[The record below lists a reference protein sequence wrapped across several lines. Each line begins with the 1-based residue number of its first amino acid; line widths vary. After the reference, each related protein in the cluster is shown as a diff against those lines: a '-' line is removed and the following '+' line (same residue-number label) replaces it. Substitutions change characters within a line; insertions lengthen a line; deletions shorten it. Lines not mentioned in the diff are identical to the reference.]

1 MTAAAVLDFNPR
13 SLRESACSDAINR
26 VLEKQL
32 HDKRAQQP
40 RRTYVGASGI
50 GTECERQLQFE
61 FAGAPREK
69 DFATLTLR
77 KFDFGH
83 MGEELARCW
92 FQDAGFKLVQ
102 NSQRTGAR
110 FRFVQMDGR
119 FSGEPDGVF
128 IGGPEIEGLIY
139 PAMWEHKAVGSKT
152 FKDVVTKGLKKSRPK
167 YWSQIHTCMAYLEL
181 RQTVFTVTNL
191 DSGEQVHLVYELDVA
206 EAQRM
211 TDRAVRVISATE
223 AGDLLPRPFAKSDH
237 FECRMCAFSKRC
249 WGLDK

>member
-1 MTAAAVLDFNPR
+1 MIDFNNR
-13 SLRESACSDAINR
+13 QTKQEATSDAFDK
-26 VLEKQL
+26 VLL
-32 HDKRAQQP
+32 ASLADKRSKQE

-50 GTECERQLQFE
+50 GDDCERRLQYE

-69 DFATLTLR
+69 EPEGLTLR

-83 MGEELARCW
+83 MIEELARCW
-92 FQDAGFKLVQ
+92 FQDAGFELVQ
-102 NSQRTGAR
+102 QSQKTGKR
-110 FRFVQMDGR
+110 FRFVQMGGD

-128 IGGPEIEGLIY
+128 LSGPAIDGLSY

-152 FKDVVTKGLKKSRPK
+152 FREIKKDGLKKARPK

-191 DSGEQVHLVYELDVA
+191 DSGEQLNLIYDLESG

-211 TDRAVRVISATE
+211 TDKAVRIIESTR
-223 AGDLLPRPFAKSDH
+223 AGEQLPRPYAKSDY
-237 FECRMCAFSKRC
+237 FECKWCPFAKRC
-249 WGLDK
+249 WADA